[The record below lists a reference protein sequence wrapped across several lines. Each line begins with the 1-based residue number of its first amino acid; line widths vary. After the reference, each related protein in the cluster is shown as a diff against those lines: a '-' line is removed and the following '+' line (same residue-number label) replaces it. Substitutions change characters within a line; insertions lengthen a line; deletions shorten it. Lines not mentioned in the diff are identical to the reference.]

1 MCTSI
6 SKIIFLKCVFKK
18 NRSEV
23 KQSGW
28 FTTSQNTDDE
38 EITQERKTVTPEP
51 STPLR
56 RSVPVIRT
64 TRITTPHPPE
74 RQTPQNPTRPI
85 PRTVHHTT
93 QELKVY
99 SSNPTQDEN
108 SPVSLPP
115 TTTALAIKKPVR

>member
-1 MCTSI
+1 M
-6 SKIIFLKCVFKK
+6 FLK

-38 EITQERKTVTPEP
+38 EIIQERKTVTPEP

-74 RQTPQNPTRPI
+74 C
-85 PRTVHHTT
+85 
-93 QELKVY
+93 
-99 SSNPTQDEN
+99 
-108 SPVSLPP
+108 
-115 TTTALAIKKPVR
+115 

>member
-1 MCTSI
+1 MC
-6 SKIIFLKCVFKK
+6 FK

-38 EITQERKTVTPEP
+38 EITPERKTVTPEP
-51 STPLR
+51 STPLH

-74 RQTPQNPTRPI
+74 RRTPQNPTRPI

-115 TTTALAIKKPVR
+115 QPQH

>member
-1 MCTSI
+1 M
-6 SKIIFLKCVFKK
+6 KK
-18 NRSEV
+18 
-23 KQSGW
+23 SGW
-28 FTTSQNTDDE
+28 FRTSQSTDDE
-38 EITQERKTVTPEP
+38 EITQERKSVTPHSSP
-51 STPLR
+51 STPLC

-74 RQTPQNPTRPI
+74 RPTPQNPTHPI
-85 PRTVHHTT
+85 PRTVQHTT

-99 SSNPTQDEN
+99 SSNPNQDEN

>member
-1 MCTSI
+1 M
-6 SKIIFLKCVFKK
+6 FFEQ

-28 FTTSQNTDDE
+28 FTSSQNTDDE
-38 EITQERKTVTPEP
+38 EITQERKTVTREP

-56 RSVPVIRT
+56 RSVPVIRS

-74 RQTPQNPTRPI
+74 CRTPQNPTRPI
-85 PRTVHHTT
+85 PRTVHHTM

>member
-1 MCTSI
+1 MC
-6 SKIIFLKCVFKK
+6 FLK

-23 KQSGW
+23 TQSGW

-51 STPLR
+51 STLLR
-56 RSVPVIRT
+56 HSVPVKRT

-74 RQTPQNPTRPI
+74 RRMPQNSTCPI

>member
-1 MCTSI
+1 MC
-6 SKIIFLKCVFKK
+6 FLK

-38 EITQERKTVTPEP
+38 EITQERKTVTQHPSP
-51 STPLR
+51 STPFR
-56 RSVPVIRT
+56 RSVPVIRS

-74 RQTPQNPTRPI
+74 RRTPQNPTCPI
-85 PRTVHHTT
+85 LRTVHHTT

>member
-1 MCTSI
+1 M
-6 SKIIFLKCVFKK
+6 FFK

-28 FTTSQNTDDE
+28 FTSSQNTDDE

-51 STPLR
+51 STPLCC
-56 RSVPVIRT
+56 SVPVKRT

-74 RQTPQNPTRPI
+74 RRTPQNPTHPI
-85 PRTVHHTT
+85 PRTVRHTM

-115 TTTALAIKKPVR
+115 TTTALAIKKLVR